1 MKVHSEAL
9 KAAFERHGDMHM
21 YDSLIEREF
30 SSKVV
35 EADRV
40 IKRAR
45 NRIEEEKID
54 ESVNPDVNPEVI
66 RLNGFISSLLT
77 EAERAADND
86 DVDKAQDLI
95 LNKLEELMKEKTAL
109 VAKIS
114 EQKRQLM
121 HKSGGDNNKKLRV
134 CDVCGSFLSI
144 FDSDKRLSDHF
155 LGKQHIGFQ
164 YMRDTIEAIRVY
176 REEARSKELD
186 DREKS

>member
-1 MKVHSEAL
+1 MKIHSEAL
-9 KAAFERHGDMHM
+9 KSEFERSGDVHL

-30 SSKVV
+30 QTKIA

-45 NRIEEEKID
+45 ARIEEEKID
-54 ESVNPDVNPEVI
+54 ESVNPDINPEVL
-66 RLNGFISSLLT
+66 RLNGVISALLV
-77 EAERAADND
+77 EAEKAAEND
-86 DVDKAQDLI
+86 DIDKAQDLI
-95 LNKLEELMKEKTAL
+95 LNKLEELQREKII
-109 VAKIS
+109 VIAKLS

-121 HKSGGDNNKKLRV
+121 QKSGGDNNKKLRV

-164 YMRDTIEAIRVY
+164 YMRDKVESIRTY
-176 REEARSKELD
+176 REEMRNKEREE
-186 DREKS
+186 REK